1 MIALIDYISFIFK
14 YIVDILS
21 VKPFP
26 DFNVSILQMLLT
38 CFVLKYVFMFFFG
51 GMREFDIS
59 TNWINSAIV
68 NQEINNYNRK
78 KALARIEEERKAN
91 MPEYMYKKHKSKKA
105 SKKQIAEMKA
115 LLAEFD

>member
-51 GMREFDIS
+51 GMKEFDIS
-59 TNWINSAIV
+59 TNWLNSVIV

-78 KALARIEEERKAN
+78 KALARIEEERRADL
-91 MPEYMYKKHKSKKA
+91 PEWMFRKIKPKRA
-105 SKKQIAEMKA
+105 SKKQIAKMKEM
-115 LLAEFD
+115 LAEFD